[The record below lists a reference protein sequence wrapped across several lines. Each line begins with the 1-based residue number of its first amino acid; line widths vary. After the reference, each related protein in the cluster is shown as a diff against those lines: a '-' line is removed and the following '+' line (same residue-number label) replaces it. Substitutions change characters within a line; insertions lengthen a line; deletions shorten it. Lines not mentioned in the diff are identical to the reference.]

1 MKWFNNRDMKKDC
14 DNLFEIAWVALELLV
29 KIMTA
34 PNGTSSH
41 IFCQCMIQLLILGM
55 CWVARGRWWKTG
67 HCWLSC
73 MHEFYLHKKF
83 DVRKKPKGALMSA
96 FNILILHFLFL
107 SQEIRNTEKFGFY
120 VSSRDILR
128 PIKCTSFQI
137 HLNCSF
143 AWNIPFRSSMMSLIY
158 SINSIG
164 PRHSFFYCRLQIGA
178 FIVLSKLT

>member
-1 MKWFNNRDMKKDC
+1 MSCSWASGENYDSSKWYQLAHFLPMHDTAANSWYE
-14 DNLFEIAWVALELLV
+14 LQGVAGE
-29 KIMTA
+29 KQ
-34 PNGTSSH
+34 G
-41 IFCQCMIQLLILGM
+41 
-55 CWVARGRWWKTG
+55 
-67 HCWLSC
+67 WLSC
-73 MHEFYLHKKF
+73 RYLLTQTF

-96 FNILILHFLFL
+96 LNILILHFLFL

-143 AWNIPFRSSMMSLIY
+143 AWNIPFMSSMMSLIY

-178 FIVLSKLT
+178 FIVFSKLT